1 MQTNT
6 KTTMF
11 QMFILRFLSYYKYN
25 IRYQLA
31 FGYFIQ
37 SNMNHDDTTRHYFN
51 EG

>member
-1 MQTNT
+1 M
-6 KTTMF
+6 KTAMF
-11 QMFILRFLSYYKYN
+11 QLFICSLSYYKYNN

-51 EG
+51 ES